1 MVQRII
7 GVTELQRR
15 FRSVIDDVAKA
26 GVPYILT
33 RGSRATAALVPYEEY
48 QRLQAL
54 HEKEIGFDLDRLLA
68 RMRGLNAARA
78 EGEVLEDLRRA
89 RKEARR
95 PSR

>member
-54 HEKEIGFDLDRLLA
+54 HEKEIGFDLDRLLV
-68 RMRGLNAARA
+68 RMRRLNAEKDA
-78 EGEVLEDLRRA
+78 GEVQEDILRA
-89 RKEARR
+89 RKETRR
-95 PSR
+95 RVR